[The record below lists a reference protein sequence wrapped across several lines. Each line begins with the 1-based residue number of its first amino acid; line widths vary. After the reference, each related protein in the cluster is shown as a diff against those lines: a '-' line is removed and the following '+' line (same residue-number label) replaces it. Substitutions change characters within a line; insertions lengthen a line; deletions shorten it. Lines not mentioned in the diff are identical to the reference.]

1 VNVSKVAI
9 VFGLVVSTGGVAAA
23 RSNEQTP
30 LRIGTRVGVGEVS
43 GYDSG
48 GRRDPFASLIVER
61 PAAAPA
67 PARRAAGL
75 AGLSMADVTIKG
87 IITNGQTWIA
97 IVAGPDGVSYMARP
111 NDRLHD
117 AVVRR
122 IDREAVIFAAQV
134 TDVTGATLTRE
145 VRKELR
151 PKSGDVR

>member
-9 VFGLVVSTGGVAAA
+9 VLGLVVGAGSLTAA
-23 RSNEQTP
+23 QT
-30 LRIGTRVGVGEVS
+30 LRIGTKVGVGDVS

-67 PARRAAGL
+67 PARRAQGL
-75 AGLSMADVTIKG
+75 AGLSMADVAIKG

-97 IVAGPDGVSYMARP
+97 IVAGPDGVTYLARP
-111 NDRLHD
+111 NDKLHD

-122 IDREAVIFAAQV
+122 IDRDAVVFTAQV
-134 TDVTGATLTRE
+134 VDVTGATRSRD

-151 PKSGDVR
+151 PSIGEAR